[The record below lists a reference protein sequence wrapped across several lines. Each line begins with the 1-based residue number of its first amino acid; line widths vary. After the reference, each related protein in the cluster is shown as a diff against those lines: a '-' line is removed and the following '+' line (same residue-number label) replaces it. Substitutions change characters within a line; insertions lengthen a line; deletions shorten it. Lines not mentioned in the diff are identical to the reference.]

1 MDLTQVQISEIISKE
16 AQSESVFCSLMG
28 IIINSLTYHE
38 RADYVSAHSSEQ
50 CNGFRPRRWY
60 AGGYIL
66 QLRIPRT
73 HSGSFYPFILS
84 VISSENEERASLFHE
99 LYTRGMT
106 TEDIGTVCERLYG
119 HHYSKQQVSHL
130 STRCREDV
138 EAWLSR
144 DLSAHY
150 PVVYIDA
157 TYVPT
162 RREGS
167 VSREAYYTV
176 LGVCDDG
183 SREVLALVNHPTE
196 GALCWEAELKSL
208 KDRGVRGI
216 DLVVSDALSGIE
228 NAVCSAFPSAR
239 HQFCVAHF
247 KRNALAA
254 VSSKDKPQMSRELE
268 ELFEMEDFSCTSA
281 QGYEK
286 LTIFAERW
294 GSRYPSL
301 KRLGHERNAAYFTYL
316 SYPPQYRRM
325 IYTTNWIERLNRSYK
340 RVLRMRASMPSPQAT
355 LFLLGSVAF
364 EKTNTTYAR
373 RLALFA
379 NWNVEIK
386 KWNKKEED

>member
-16 AQSESVFCSLMG
+16 TQSESGFCSLMS

-38 RADYVSAHSSEQ
+38 RSDYVRSHVSEQ

-60 AGGYIL
+60 AGGYSL
-66 QLRIPRT
+66 RLRIPRT
-73 HSGSFYPFILS
+73 RSGSFYPFILS
-84 VISSENEERASLFHE
+84 VIRSENEERACLFHE

-130 STRCREDV
+130 SRRCQEDV
-138 EAWLSR
+138 EAWLAR
-144 DLSAHY
+144 DLANHY

-162 RREGS
+162 RRDGN
-167 VSREAYYTV
+167 VSREAYYTI

-183 SREVLALVNHPTE
+183 SREILALVNHPTE
-196 GALCWEAELKSL
+196 GALCWESELEAL
-208 KDRGVRGI
+208 KTRGVQGI

-254 VSSKDKPQMSRELE
+254 VSSKDKAQMSRELD
-268 ELFEMEDFSCTSA
+268 ELFEMEDSSCTSA

-294 GSRYPSL
+294 GRHYPSL
-301 KRLGHERNAAYFTYL
+301 KRLKHERNAAYFTYL
-316 SYPPQYRRM
+316 SYPQQYRRM
-325 IYTTNWIERLNRSYK
+325 IYTTNWIERLNRCYK
-340 RVLRMRASMPSPQAT
+340 RVLKIRNSMPSPEAT
-355 LFLLGSVAF
+355 LFLMGSVAF
-364 EKTNTTYAR
+364 EKTSTTYAR
-373 RLALFA
+373 KLGVFAL
-379 NWNVEIK
+379 WNEEIK
-386 KWNKKEED
+386 RWNKKE